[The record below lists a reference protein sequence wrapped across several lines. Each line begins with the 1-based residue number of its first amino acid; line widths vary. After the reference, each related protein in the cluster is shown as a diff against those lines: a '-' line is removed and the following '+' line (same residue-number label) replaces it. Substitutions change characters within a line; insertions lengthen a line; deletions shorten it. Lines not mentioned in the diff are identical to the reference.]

1 VPFKI
6 RLLNLAKIQI
16 QAWHLP
22 DQILDELYLFLT
34 RVLPAD
40 IENNLVRA
48 AQPYNGMIA
57 ECTRRDPTVPGRELI
72 SFSRSTSE
80 TTSKPCMSLEV
91 FTRWSMLEFSGCIR
105 ITLRVPE

>member
-57 ECTRRDPTVPGRELI
+57 ECTRRDPTVPGREHH
-72 SFSRSTSE
+72 F
-80 TTSKPCMSLEV
+80 V
-91 FTRWSMLEFSGCIR
+91 FQVYFGDDEQ
-105 ITLRVPE
+105 TLHVARGFYKVVDA